1 MRAHTKPHCNPL
13 SLRRKYSTTAI
24 RSTTDKIDRKFE
36 LDKHATPQE
45 QSLLPFFVTGG

>member
-1 MRAHTKPHCNPL
+1 MRAHTKPHVAAA
-13 SLRRKYSTTAI
+13 YSTTAI

-45 QSLLPFFVTGG
+45 QSLLSFSVTGG